1 MATNYTAEKLSLF
14 VAEQF
19 NESFFEP
26 EPTTIGYVFIGNHLP
41 YIDENVTP
49 EINESDQTEK
59 EVWDTMFAAKRIT
72 GTDINL
78 VIPLSAWNT
87 GVEYNQY
94 DDRNPSTENI
104 YVVNTANRRV
114 YKCLS
119 NNAGTLSTVLPSSDY
134 TVNNGLISS
143 SDGYIWKYMFQYPE
157 NSKFETTNYIPV
169 PTSANASGYNTT
181 YSSLVEGGI
190 HRILMTNV
198 GSNYNHPAVRCVNFG
213 PNKNTITMSS
223 VSGIANNMIVTGTGI
238 LSNTLVTDINTG
250 TSTIKLSRNTSTT
263 TTATA
268 TNSLTFSTRVV
279 ITGDGTGAVATAIR
293 TAASNTITGVRITN
307 TGSNYTRGN
316 VVFQGVGTGAS
327 ARIIF
332 APKYGHGYNSAKE
345 LGAKS
350 VMIAVQMGSSDT
362 TEGGIISPDTTFRQ
376 YGFLK
381 DPHKYGNTAPLNSL
395 TANTVVS
402 QLYEITLTVGSPYT
416 INEFVYQGTDATNST
431 FSGVVNSQSSSVIRL
446 SNVKGSFVLG
456 QTIKGASS
464 SVSRSAIKIVYPEFQ
479 PYTGDILFV
488 KNVSKVQR
496 VYEQA
501 EVLKFV
507 LTF

>member
-19 NESFFEP
+19 NESFYEP
-26 EPTTIGYVFIGNHLP
+26 EPTSIGYVFIGNHIP
-41 YIDENVTP
+41 YADENVTP
-49 EINESDQTEK
+49 EINESEQTEK
-59 EVWDTMFAAKRIT
+59 SVWDSMFAAKRIT

-78 VIPLSAWNT
+78 VLPLNEWAS
-87 GVEYNQY
+87 GVYNQY
-94 DDRNPSTENI
+94 DDRNPSTQNI
-104 YVVNTANRRV
+104 YIVDSSSRRV

-119 NNAGTLSTVLPSSDY
+119 NNNGTVSTVLPSSDY
-134 TVNNGLISS
+134 TVNNGLIST

-157 NSKFETTNYIPV
+157 SSKFITTNYIPV
-169 PTSANASGYNTT
+169 PTSSNTSGYNTS

-190 HRILMTNV
+190 HRIMVTNV
-198 GSNYNHPAVRCVNFG
+198 GSNYNHPVIRSVNFG

-223 VSGIANNMIVTGTGI
+223 VSGIANNMIVTGTGV
-238 LSNTLVTDINTG
+238 LSNTLVSDINVG

-293 TAASNTITGVRITN
+293 TAASNTITGVRVTN
-307 TGSNYTRGN
+307 TGTNYTRGN
-316 VVFQGVGTGAS
+316 VVFQGSGTGAN

-332 APKYGHGYNSAKE
+332 TPKYGHGYNPAKE

-350 VMIAVQMGSSDT
+350 VMIAIQMGGSDT
-362 TEGGIISPDTTFRQ
+362 TEGGLISPDTTFRQ

-395 TANTVVS
+395 TANSVIS
-402 QLYEITLTVGSPYT
+402 QLHEITLTVGSPYT

-431 FSGVVNSQSSSVIRL
+431 FSGVVNSQTSSVIKL
-446 SNVKGSFVLG
+446 SRVKGSFTLG
-456 QTIKGASS
+456 ETVKGTLS
-464 SVSRSAIKIVYPEFQ
+464 SVSRNAIKIVYPEFE

-488 KNVSKVQR
+488 KNVAKVQR